1 MSRPTGPIH
10 HTEDALDAVVR
21 ERDALRDRA
30 RQVLG
35 VTGSDDSEAPPLRK
49 VLRASNVGWYP
60 LVALGAL
67 VVVDE
72 FQRTA
77 FVILAPDIA
86 GALGISK
93 AAIGALLTLSLLA
106 VGLATLPMA
115 AYVQN
120 RPRRALI
127 AIVTAIVWSL
137 TTLWAGL
144 VTGLIG
150 LFVVMLLDG
159 ATTGSTQAVHQPLLM
174 DRYPPE
180 TRVRM
185 LTGYRAADQFGKI
198 LAPLV
203 IFLLAL
209 AGFTWRGVFV
219 GLGIV
224 SVGATMIALRL
235 RDPGFGHFDTGR
247 IRELVRTHGEVEERS
262 ELEEHTELGFFEIV
276 RRLFLIPTQRRLLAA
291 FAVYGVFV
299 IPFQTYISFFL
310 DEQWGLDAQGRA
322 LFSVIAAT
330 GAVIALGLFSK
341 RAEDTFRR
349 DPSRS
354 IVLTGWLLVGA
365 LAAIALGSLMP
376 VFLLMM
382 GFFVVASSLLP
393 AMLPSFFM
401 SSLSIVPPNMRPHTM
416 ALITIFITGVGGPA
430 GLVLLGSLDRR
441 FGLEWALVA
450 TTIPGIVGALILRSA
465 GRTVTGDLD
474 RMINEV
480 IEDEEVKELARS
492 GTHLPMLAC
501 RGIDFSYGQ
510 LQVLFDVDFTVD
522 DGEMVAL
529 LGVNGAGKSTL
540 LKVISGLGLPDRG
553 SVRMRGVDIT
563 YLDAE
568 RRVGLGIQQVP
579 GGHAVFGPMS
589 VVDNL
594 ELYGYTLRKDGRAAN
609 EAIETAFEAF
619 PRLAERRNQMAQ
631 TLSGGE
637 QQMLALSK
645 ALMLQPRLLLIDEL
659 SLGLAP
665 VIVSQLLDMVR
676 RINDS
681 GTAVVLVEQSVNVA
695 LSLVDH
701 AYFMEKGE
709 IRFDGP
715 ALELLERKDLLRSV
729 FLQGAAAGGH

>member
-1 MSRPTGPIH
+1 MPD
-10 HTEDALDAVVR
+10 DAIEAVVR

-30 RQVLG
+30 RRVLG
-35 VTGSDDSEAPPLRK
+35 VTGSEDDDAPPLAE
-49 VLRASNVGWYP
+49 VLRRSNVRWYP

-120 RPRRALI
+120 RPRRAFI
-127 AIVTAIVWSL
+127 AIATAIVWSL
-137 TTLWAGL
+137 TTVWAGFVTAL
-144 VTGLIG
+144 VG
-150 LFVVMLLDG
+150 LFIVMLLDG

-174 DRYPPE
+174 DSYPPE
-180 TRVRM
+180 SRVRM
-185 LTGYRAADQFGKI
+185 LTAYRAADQVGKI
-198 LAPLV
+198 LAPLL

-209 AGFTWRGVFV
+209 FAFTWRGVFL

-224 SVGATMIALRL
+224 SVAATLIALRL
-235 RDPGFGHFDTGR
+235 RDPGFGRFDTGR
-247 IRELVRTHGEVEERS
+247 IRELVRAHGEQVDERSQLEER
-262 ELEEHTELGFFEIV
+262 TELGFFEIV

-291 FAVYGVFV
+291 FGVYGVFV
-299 IPFQTYISFFL
+299 IPFQTYLSFFL
-310 DEQWGLDAQGRA
+310 DEKWGLDTQGRA
-322 LFSVIAAT
+322 LFGVVAAT
-330 GAVIALGLFSK
+330 AAVVALGLFSH
-341 RAEDTFRR
+341 RAEEVFRR

-354 IVLTGWLLVGA
+354 VQLTGWLLVVA
-365 LAAIALGSLMP
+365 LGAIALGSLMP
-376 VFLLMM
+376 VFGLVVA
-382 GFFVVASSLLP
+382 FFVLASSLLP
-393 AMLPSFFM
+393 AMLPSFYM

-416 ALITIFITGVGGPA
+416 ALITIFITGVGGPV

-441 FGLEWALVA
+441 FGIEWALVA
-450 TTIPGIVGALILRSA
+450 TTVPGILGALILRSA
-465 GRTVTGDLD
+465 GRTVTQDLD
-474 RMINEV
+474 RMIDEV
-480 IEDEEVKELARS
+480 IEDEEVRELARS

-510 LQVLFDVDFTVD
+510 VQVLFDVGFTVD

-540 LKVISGLGLPDRG
+540 LKVISGLGLPARG

-568 RRVGLGIQQVP
+568 RRVNLGIQQVP
-579 GGHAVFGPMS
+579 GGHAVFGPLS

-594 ELYGYTLRKDGRAAN
+594 ELYGYTLRKDRRAVK
-609 EAIETAFEAF
+609 EAIDTAFDAF
-619 PRLAERRNQMAQ
+619 PRLAERRNQAAQ

-645 ALMLQPRLLLIDEL
+645 ALMLEPRLLLIDEL

-676 RINDS
+676 RINGE

-715 ALELLERKDLLRSV
+715 AMDLLGREDLLRSV
-729 FLQGAAAGGH
+729 FLRGAAAGGH